1 MHGVE
6 VVLTDKHDGE
16 AVQRSKR
23 KRLVEDTLLAG
34 SITKIRYGDIL
45 PATVL

>member
-1 MHGVE
+1 MHRVE

-23 KRLVEDTLLAG
+23 KGLVEDTLLAG
-34 SITKIRYGDIL
+34 SITKIRYGDVL
-45 PATVL
+45 NVTVL